1 MKKIDNF
8 IIFHFICCI
17 FIFLRLEIIYGSDVD
32 APFTDD
38 FYYYLTTAKNF
49 ISLGS
54 TTFDKISPTNGFQ
67 PLWFLIITLIYFIFQ
82 NNLIFNILI
91 ILLIFIFSFFTYLN
105 IKKYLQK
112 NNFQNI
118 ESNFIAS
125 LVGYLSLFF
134 SKNGMEIS
142 LATFFFS
149 WSLLYLNK
157 NILIFCLLSFFTF
170 LSRLEFLIFY
180 FILLIDECLIKK
192 KIFKIDFFLKILLL
206 PTLIIFYILI
216 NLYFYGIPLPESGIA
231 KSLNNSFAFNTE
243 TFTFLKSD
251 GYGMRFISFL
261 FYINC
266 IGILFIF
273 SKKLK
278 RITKI
283 TLITTFIFFVS
294 NSLRSAW
301 PLWTWHF
308 FFLSISTPF
317 FLNDLFSIL
326 NIEKKRLANIVGI
339 FFVISYSYLFYKNF
353 NKDNDHILILA
364 HKISQHY
371 ANSTDKIFAM
381 GDMAGKL
388 SYLLDGKLIQLEGLV
403 GGKKIIERI
412 KKEEN
417 LCNLF
422 HDLNVD
428 VYLTSKII
436 RKDQYIYVSEPTQ
449 NSKNIKKMRG
459 KFLDNNLQIFS
470 SSDLKIYAFDLN
482 TSSTCVK

>member
-1 MKKIDNF
+1 MKKIDSF
-8 IIFHFICCI
+8 YIFYFFCCI
-17 FIFLRLEIIYGSDVD
+17 FIFLRLEIIFGSDVD

-54 TTFDKISPTNGFQ
+54 TTFDKISLTNGFQ
-67 PLWFLIITLIYFIFQ
+67 PLWFIIITLVYFIFE
-82 NNLIFNILI
+82 NNLIFNITI
-91 ILLIFIFSFFTYLN
+91 ILLIFAFSFLTFLN

-112 NNFQNI
+112 NKFQNT

-125 LVGYLSLFF
+125 FVGYLSLFF

-157 NILIFCLLSFFTF
+157 NILIFCVLSFFTF

-180 FILLIDECLIKK
+180 FVLLCDEFFLKK
-192 KIFKIDFFLKILLL
+192 KIFKFDYFLKILCL
-206 PTLIIFYILI
+206 PGLIIIYILI
-216 NLYFYGIPLPESGIA
+216 NLYFYQVPLPESGIA
-231 KSLNNSFAFNTE
+231 KSLNKNFTLNKE
-243 TFTFLKSD
+243 IFTFLKSD
-251 GYGMRFISFL
+251 GYGMKFISLL

-266 IGILFIF
+266 IGIFFIF
-273 SKKLK
+273 TNKLK
-278 RITKI
+278 KITKI
-283 TLITTFIFFVS
+283 SLITTIIFFIS
-294 NSLRSAW
+294 SSLRSAW

-308 FFLSISTPF
+308 FFLAISTPF
-317 FLNDLFSIL
+317 LLNDLLGLFKL
-326 NIEKKRLANIVGI
+326 KKKNISNLIGI
-339 FFVISYSYLFYKNF
+339 FFVLSYFYLFYKNF

-364 HKISQHY
+364 QKISHHY
-371 ANSTDKIFAM
+371 VNSDDKIFAM

-403 GGKKIIERI
+403 GGKKIRERI

-422 HDLNVD
+422 RDLNVD

-449 NSKNIKKMRG
+449 NSNNIKKMRG
-459 KFLDNNLQIFS
+459 KFIDDNIRIFS
-470 SSDLKIYAFDLN
+470 SADLKVYAFDLN
-482 TSSTCVK
+482 KSSTCIK